1 MESITSFLI
10 YSILLIVVGST
21 LALPM
26 RLSFMRKLWRR
37 SPLLANAISLVLS
50 LLAFTLPLIGMA
62 YLGAQAIY
70 VFATVQPHGGSLSP
84 TSPKYIH
91 RDAIITELWLRPLLP
106 PAESS
111 CITQNITACVIVDEF
126 NAQQTPSTWSN
137 YVLMIGIHL
146 IAVIANQWW
155 IERWRKKG
163 GGEETAVSL
172 FTPHHNAK
180 SAPDSHLPPPDL
192 NHQ

>member
-1 MESITSFLI
+1 MENIISFLI
-10 YSILLIVVGST
+10 YSILLIIVGSI

-26 RLSFMRKLWRR
+26 RLPFMRQLWWRKL
-37 SPLLANAISLVLS
+37 LLANAISLLLS
-50 LLAFTLPLIGMA
+50 LLAFTFPLIGMS
-62 YLGAQAIY
+62 YLGAQATY
-70 VFATVQPHGGSLSP
+70 VFATIQPHGGTLSS

-91 RDAIITELWLRPLLP
+91 RDAIITELWLRPLIP
-106 PAESS
+106 PTESS
-111 CITQNITACVIVDEF
+111 CITQNITACAIVDEF
-126 NAQQTPSTWSN
+126 NAQQTPPTWGN

-172 FTPHHNAK
+172 FTSQHIAK
-180 SAPDSHLPPPDL
+180 PAPDSD
-192 NHQ
+192 